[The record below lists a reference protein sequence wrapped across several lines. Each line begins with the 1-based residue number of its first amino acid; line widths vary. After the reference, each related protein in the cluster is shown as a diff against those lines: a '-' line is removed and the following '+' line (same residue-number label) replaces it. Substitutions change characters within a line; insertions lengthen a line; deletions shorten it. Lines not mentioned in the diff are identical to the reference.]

1 VPQPSISY
9 PTTLLFCLPVT
20 LTPALGADEAPD
32 PAEGLDPKVVEVYTK
47 YVPRFVSPLGIASST
62 YNNARVGQLL
72 RSYRAG
78 PLPKPFKIIPSLP
91 AWARI
96 LALTAPEQWSPQAAH
111 AATRIFISN
120 MKPPQ
125 ARVFLEGVVLGLV
138 RADLEQ
144 PSTRKD
150 TRRLSPHL
158 YEALKRALYKP
169 AAFFKGIVFPLLDV
183 STARIFPFLGSLDV
197 LGASLGLTDCASGR
211 LHAQGGRY
219 HSVGAC
225 QSQSATSAFFCCA
238 YPSRGDGV
246 LWYPLYSY
254 PTLSRLTRARA
265 STGPTSLFIR
275 ILLDKKHALPYKV
288 LDALVFHFIRLS
300 NTHAPGTL
308 PVLWHQSLLVLC
320 QRYAAH
326 LAPEQKDALRD
337 VVRKHTHAQITSEIR
352 RELAAVPSRGEQ
364 PTATATDAMDVS

>member
-1 VPQPSISY
+1 MPSPSTRVRYLSNSSFSVIILDRHCSYLDFHGISSA
-9 PTTLLFCLPVT
+9 PCLAPSFSHPTLLFYLCATHIVT
-20 LTPALGADEAPD
+20 AAGGDEAPD

-47 YVPRFVSPLGIASST
+47 CVSRFVRTWGKGTASSPDST
-62 YNNARVGQLL
+62 FPWLFARVGQLL

-138 RADLEQ
+138 RTDLDQ

-150 TRRLSPHL
+150 TRKLSPHL

-183 STARIFPFLGSLDV
+183 SELGSFFPFCD
-197 LGASLGLTDCASGR
+197 R
-211 LHAQGGRY
+211 LC
-219 HSVGAC
+219 V
-225 QSQSATSAFFCCA
+225 
-238 YPSRGDGV
+238 
-246 LWYPLYSY
+246 
-254 PTLSRLTRARA
+254 
-265 STGPTSLFIR
+265 
-275 ILLDKKHALPYKV
+275 
-288 LDALVFHFIRLS
+288 
-300 NTHAPGTL
+300 
-308 PVLWHQSLLVLC
+308 
-320 QRYAAH
+320 
-326 LAPEQKDALRD
+326 
-337 VVRKHTHAQITSEIR
+337 
-352 RELAAVPSRGEQ
+352 
-364 PTATATDAMDVS
+364 

>member
-1 VPQPSISY
+1 VRSCARPNDVRLIY
-9 PTTLLFCLPVT
+9 LAGIL
-20 LTPALGADEAPD
+20 PALHAQRVAPLFFFALLTHCSSPTAAHGDDEAPD

-47 YVPRFVSPLGIASST
+47 YVPSFADSVRLPARGQLILIC
-62 YNNARVGQLL
+62 RVGQLL

-150 TRRLSPHL
+150 TRKLNPHL

-169 AAFFKGIVFPLLDV
+169 AAFFKGIMFPLLDV
-183 STARIFPFLGSLDV
+183 GGSLIV
-197 LGASLGLTDCASGR
+197 ICG
-211 LHAQGGRY
+211 
-219 HSVGAC
+219 
-225 QSQSATSAFFCCA
+225 
-238 YPSRGDGV
+238 
-246 LWYPLYSY
+246 
-254 PTLSRLTRARA
+254 
-265 STGPTSLFIR
+265 
-275 ILLDKKHALPYKV
+275 
-288 LDALVFHFIRLS
+288 
-300 NTHAPGTL
+300 
-308 PVLWHQSLLVLC
+308 
-320 QRYAAH
+320 
-326 LAPEQKDALRD
+326 
-337 VVRKHTHAQITSEIR
+337 
-352 RELAAVPSRGEQ
+352 
-364 PTATATDAMDVS
+364 

>member
-1 VPQPSISY
+1 MPQPSISY
-9 PTTLLFCLPVT
+9 PTTPPLCLRVALT
-20 LTPALGADEAPD
+20 LALDGDEAPD

-47 YVPRFVSPLGIASST
+47 YVPSIRFALGKKARST
-62 YNNARVGQLL
+62 YNNTRVGQLL

-150 TRRLSPHL
+150 THRLSPHL

-183 STARIFPFLGSLDV
+183 SAGRIFPFLCSLDI
-197 LGASLGLTDCASGR
+197 
-211 LHAQGGRY
+211 
-219 HSVGAC
+219 
-225 QSQSATSAFFCCA
+225 
-238 YPSRGDGV
+238 
-246 LWYPLYSY
+246 W
-254 PTLSRLTRARA
+254 
-265 STGPTSLFIR
+265 
-275 ILLDKKHALPYKV
+275 
-288 LDALVFHFIRLS
+288 
-300 NTHAPGTL
+300 
-308 PVLWHQSLLVLC
+308 
-320 QRYAAH
+320 
-326 LAPEQKDALRD
+326 ALRW
-337 VVRKHTHAQITSEIR
+337 V
-352 RELAAVPSRGEQ
+352 
-364 PTATATDAMDVS
+364 